1 MSCWLFSV
9 FVRVRLVVFSLV
21 KMCNTSISC
30 EMKNTSTVPRKQV
43 IIKFLLLLGVLASY
57 LLYLSVEF
65 GLATGGTAALLSWS
79 FFVLCTPIADAGFLL
94 DFPLRLLFGIRMVIS
109 EVVVWAVAILVNLLV
124 FQFTPDVYETTLITK
139 LLLEVIVTPYP
150 YWGVV
155 ILSGIG
161 TFLSIRFGDEL
172 MDVIRHRD
180 RAFFHSHHFKHEL
193 ILFVFFIMV
202 LFGYYDLVSSLG
214 IDPTR

>member
-1 MSCWLFSV
+1 
-9 FVRVRLVVFSLV
+9 
-21 KMCNTSISC
+21 
-30 EMKNTSTVPRKQV
+30 MKNTSTVPRKQV